1 MDFSFLFNKA
11 KQKESVNNSAKTL
24 AATVD
29 DFNKAMKDGL
39 TQYNETRKKAEEQ
52 INRGAQLTKHRI
64 NL

>member
-1 MDFSFLFNKA
+1 MGFSFLFNKD
-11 KQKESVNNSAKTL
+11 KHKESVNNSVKNL
-24 AATVD
+24 ASTVD

-39 TQYNETRKKAEEQ
+39 TQYNKTRKKAEDE